1 MSKSSSPSVKTSP
14 KSKSSSPSVKTSPKS
29 KSSSPSVKTS
39 PKSKSS
45 SPGVKTSPKS
55 KSSSPSV
62 KTSPKSKSSSPGVKT
77 SPKSKSSSP
86 SVKTSPKS
94 VISKQSRSLFS
105 GLKSKFRE
113 DVFEKIMTNTFNNLD
128 DWSYELM
135 KETERYP
142 RNTFVKSTMEFK
154 WRDKDLIYLLKY
166 LTNKQKV
173 SDDLYNEIIQ
183 SLVSEIKTPY
193 SYGWGEDD
201 EEDEDYEYDE
211 DDEYEKKELM
221 YYHGVPV
228 KVFVETTQKRLYYI
242 IEFCAKK
249 RRLNLQ
255 TLNRILLRARNYEP
269 PPYSHIRF
277 IGRLIKPEYYEVFD
291 FQSAIYILNFCL
303 SQVVSWYD
311 TQKRKVYIQSLLFE
325 KSEKDTIQYINL
337 LLRKIYE
344 ITKFAST
351 SGFHRIQD
359 LNRFNNLYFA
369 QVVGENPEQSSHSYK
384 DFMKKTYLFIGNMKI
399 QKLLQLM
406 NARWKKYQGP
416 DEYSI
421 LTKKDIV
428 RMSYLFP
435 SKLSK
440 LDNKKSIK
448 LDYNKFSTYTL

>member
-1 MSKSSSPSVKTSP
+1 MTKTSSSPKVKTSP
-14 KSKSSSPSVKTSPKS
+14 KSKSSSPNLKTSSKS
-29 KSSSPSVKTS
+29 KSSSS
-39 PKSKSS
+39 SK
-45 SPGVKTSPKS
+45 P
-55 KSSSPSV
+55 
-62 KTSPKSKSSSPGVKT
+62 
-77 SPKSKSSSP
+77 
-86 SVKTSPKS
+86 

-113 DVFEKIMTNTFNNLD
+113 DIFEKIMTNTFNDLD
-128 DWSYELM
+128 DWCYELM
-135 KETERYP
+135 AETEKYP
-142 RNTFVKSTMEFK
+142 RNTLVKSVMEFK
-154 WRDKDLIYLLKY
+154 WRNNDLIYLLKY

-173 SDDLYNEIIQ
+173 SGDLYNEIIQ
-183 SLVSEIKTPY
+183 CLVSDISTP
-193 SYGWGEDD
+193 SSLYGW
-201 EEDEDYEYDE
+201 DE
-211 DDEYEKKELM
+211 DDEDDDHYIDDEDDIYDIYVKKGPV

-228 KVFVETTQKRLYYI
+228 KVYIETTQKRLYYI

-249 RRLNLQ
+249 RRFNLQ
-255 TLNRILLRARNYEP
+255 TLDHILRRARNYEP
-269 PPYSHIRF
+269 PPYMHIRF

-311 TQKRKVYIQSLLFE
+311 TQKRKVYIQSLLHE
-325 KSEKDTIQYINL
+325 ESDKDTIEYINL

-359 LNRFNNLYFA
+359 LNRFKDLYFA
-369 QVVGENPEQSSHSYK
+369 QVVGENPEQSSHYSKY
-384 DFMKKTYLFIGNMKI
+384 DMKKAYLFIGNMKI